1 MNQGRIWC
9 VVHPTVGLPLFLAG
23 VALTSLAVHA
33 SVMNHTT
40 WMSNYWQGAAR
51 PKVAEN
57 AAAPATATAAAA
69 KPADA
74 PFTITVAPVA
84 PTAGRTETAFVI
96 TVAPNPAATVAASS
110 TCGTGNAEGLGRRCE
125 YRVASAC
132 LSARCRRRYGPA
144 SRRVARIPVN
154 VMGQAGDGTSQS

>member
-40 WMSNYWQGAAR
+40 WMSNYWQGSAR
-51 PKVAEN
+51 PKLAEN
-57 AAAPATATAAAA
+57 GTGPATATAAV

-74 PFTITVAPVA
+74 PFSITVAPVA
-84 PTAGRTETAFVI
+84 ATPGRSETAFVI
-96 TVAPNPAATVAASS
+96 TVAPNPAAVTSASS
-110 TCGTGNAEGLGRRCE
+110 TAGPETAKVS
-125 YRVASAC
+125 VAA
-132 LSARCRRRYGPA
+132 A
-144 SRRVARIPVN
+144 N
-154 VMGQAGDGTSQS
+154 TE